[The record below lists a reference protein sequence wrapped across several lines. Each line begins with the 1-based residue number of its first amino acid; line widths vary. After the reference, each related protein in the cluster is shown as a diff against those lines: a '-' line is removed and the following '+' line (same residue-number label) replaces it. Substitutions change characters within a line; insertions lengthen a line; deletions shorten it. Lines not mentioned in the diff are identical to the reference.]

1 MLTIESV
8 VVYAGLVVGFGIVFL
23 WGIRIGRNLQYK
35 EVQKVTQFM
44 SILKDREIFQSEEAI
59 YAAYTMAEWLSG
71 RLEDIRETGPY
82 EVWSE
87 KEISY
92 AEENIDEDLCT
103 SRAVIVSADGVGS

>member
-8 VVYAGLVVGFGIVFL
+8 VGSAGLVVGFGIVFL

-71 RLEDIRETGPY
+71 RLEDIREAGPY
-82 EVWSE
+82 DVWSE
-87 KEISY
+87 KEISC
-92 AEENIDEDLCT
+92 AEENADEDLCET
-103 SRAVIVSADGVGS
+103 GTIVVSVDGVSS